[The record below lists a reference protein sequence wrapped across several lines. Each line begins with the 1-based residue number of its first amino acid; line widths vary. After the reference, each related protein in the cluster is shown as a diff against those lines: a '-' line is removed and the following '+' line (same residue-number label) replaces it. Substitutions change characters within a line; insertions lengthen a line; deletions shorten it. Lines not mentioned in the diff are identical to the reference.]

1 MPKYAMVVGV
11 VELRSNKPITPEQR
25 TRALEQLQSTYD
37 GLLLITTDDVEIE
50 VRVPDAS

>member
-1 MPKYAMVVGV
+1 MPKYAMVIGV
-11 VELRSNKPITPEQR
+11 VELRADRPITPEQR
-25 TRALEQLQSTYD
+25 TRALEQLQSAYE